1 MYVVCYHNKFTS
13 LFLLILTCP
22 HLPCT
27 TYHHHFFNFQWLD
40 SMLEGLKLPIIP
52 AAVQSVHANA
62 VASAA
67 EAQIVAAQAN
77 RSGRGRKQVED
88 TNNIVNTSTTM
99 QLNDDLNTIPPLGTA
114 RSVNKGEVS

>member
-1 MYVVCYHNKFTS
+1 
-13 LFLLILTCP
+13 
-22 HLPCT
+22 
-27 TYHHHFFNFQWLD
+27 
-40 SMLEGLKLPIIP
+40 MLEGLKLPIIP

-88 TNNIVNTSTTM
+88 TNNIVNTSTT

-114 RSVNKGEVS
+114 RSVNKGEVSRLI